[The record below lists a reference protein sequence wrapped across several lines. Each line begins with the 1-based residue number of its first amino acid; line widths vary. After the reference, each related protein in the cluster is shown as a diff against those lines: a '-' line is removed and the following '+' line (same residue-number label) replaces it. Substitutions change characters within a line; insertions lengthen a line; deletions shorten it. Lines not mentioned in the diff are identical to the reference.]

1 MRTNSPDADDAAPPS
16 RMAVVFVV
24 RGRFSNV
31 QKTLDCLLSQ
41 TAVNRI
47 DLMLT
52 TDSAALLQEIERYV
66 LSRGTL
72 VNPRFLLHAAPDL
85 ASSRVFAATEAT
97 AEIMTITEDHSFPES
112 NFVEELL
119 GVFDSSAEILAA
131 APVMHNPNPGSA
143 VSRAQFLLTHVMLR
157 PVAHPPRTEN
167 CERLPWHNTT
177 YRRAAFVAAA
187 REVGLMQAEGLL
199 QAEIRRN
206 NPGARFVHCH
216 HTGLWHVNMSRL
228 APAVEH
234 AFHGGRIFGAERVK
248 YCQWGWESRLPRVVL
263 FPLVALLKMVRCAP
277 ILIDRRAP
285 LQTLATLATSC
296 LLTFGYAVGEAVGI
310 ACGKGNS
317 ATIYARYECN
327 RVGLLDPA
335 ERHLLFSDSA
345 SPTLVDNT
353 HP

>member
-16 RMAVVFVV
+16 RMAVVFAV
-24 RGRFSNV
+24 RGGFSNV
-31 QKTLDCLLSQ
+31 QKTLDCLLAQ
-41 TAVNRI
+41 TAANRI

-52 TDSAALLQEIERYV
+52 TDSPALLQEIERYV

-228 APAVEH
+228 APTT
-234 AFHGGRIFGAERVK
+234 
-248 YCQWGWESRLPRVVL
+248 
-263 FPLVALLKMVRCAP
+263 M
-277 ILIDRRAP
+277 
-285 LQTLATLATSC
+285 
-296 LLTFGYAVGEAVGI
+296 
-310 ACGKGNS
+310 
-317 ATIYARYECN
+317 
-327 RVGLLDPA
+327 DPKNWT
-335 ERHLLFSDSA
+335 RK
-345 SPTLVDNT
+345 
-353 HP
+353 

>member
-1 MRTNSPDADDAAPPS
+1 
-16 RMAVVFVV
+16 
-24 RGRFSNV
+24 
-31 QKTLDCLLSQ
+31 
-41 TAVNRI
+41 
-47 DLMLT
+47 
-52 TDSAALLQEIERYV
+52 
-66 LSRGTL
+66 
-72 VNPRFLLHAAPDL
+72 
-85 ASSRVFAATEAT
+85 VFAATKAT

-234 AFHGGRIFGAERVK
+234 AFHGGRIFGAARVK
-248 YCQWGWESRLPRVVL
+248 YCQWGWESRLPRMVL
-263 FPLVALLKMVRCAP
+263 FPLMALLKMVRCAP

-285 LQTLATLATSC
+285 LQTLATLAISC
-296 LLTFGYAVGEAVGI
+296 LLTFCYAAGEAMGI